1 MKQSEIHTEKD
12 FGKRSGSS
20 SHYRINS
27 GGFKVQLMA
36 VTNGC
41 ESGVENEFL
50 MCQIGYRYEFVV
62 ASVNGKE
69 TVKLFTLKDFIKQV
83 YEGRNI
89 PHVTIPFEK
98 YANPDAFGSVVARH
112 FFHLTPKNQTV

>member
-1 MKQSEIHTEKD
+1 MKTENANNELVL
-12 FGKRSGSS
+12 RNENNTS

-50 MCQIGYRYEFVV
+50 MCQIGYRHEFVV

-69 TVKLFTLKDFIKQV
+69 TVKLFTLKDFIKHV

-98 YANPDAFGSVVARH
+98 YVNPNTFGSVVARH